1 MSTTRTHGSPRGEPA
16 PRAPSPD
23 GQQLQLLLAR
33 WQQSLELHARYASL
47 DDEHYQHVQPW
58 PKHERPAR
66 WIIDLARQRVDA
78 LARLVE
84 QRTREG
90 DRAFIEALEVMGFLA
105 NLAGL
110 QGNERFIPLASVEAE
125 RRDVLNSTT
134 RTRQAKKADDT
145 TREMPRLATGATRAA
160 ASRASAPRASA
171 SRAPASRASA
181 SRASAPAAPNRSAA
195 PAVRESQDVI
205 DGRIVDDAIRLLG
218 WGRQW
223 HELGE
228 LIARLAGR
236 PAAPEVRRILRE
248 HRTRIERQQGF
259 ATH

>member
-16 PRAPSPD
+16 SRAPSPD

-47 DDEHYQHVQPW
+47 DEEHYQHVQPW

-84 QRTREG
+84 QRAREG
-90 DRAFIEALEVMGFLA
+90 DRAFLEALEVMGFLA

-110 QGNERFIPLASVEAE
+110 QGNERFIPLASVESE

-145 TREMPRLATGATRAA
+145 TREMPRLAPGTTRAA
-160 ASRASAPRASA
+160 TPRASAP
-171 SRAPASRASA
+171 RAPASRASA
-181 SRASAPAAPNRSAA
+181 SRAPAPAASNRGAA

>member
-1 MSTTRTHGSPRGEPA
+1 MIAGTVRQIAGAHADRRYSAAMSTTRTHGAPRGEPA
-16 PRAPSPD
+16 PRTVSPD
-23 GQQLQLLLAR
+23 GQQLRLLLAR

-47 DDEHYQHVQPW
+47 DDAHYQHVQPW

-66 WIIDLARQRVDA
+66 WIIDLARQRADA

-84 QRTREG
+84 QRAREG
-90 DRAFIEALEVMGFLA
+90 DRAFLEALEVMSFLA

-125 RRDVLNSTT
+125 RRDVLTAKT
-134 RTRQAKKADDT
+134 RTRMAKKSGDT
-145 TREMPRLATGATRAA
+145 TREMPRLTPAAPRAA
-160 ASRASAPRASA
+160 AAPRT
-171 SRAPASRASA
+171 
-181 SRASAPAAPNRSAA
+181 AAPLNAA

-223 HELGE
+223 HELGD

-248 HRTRIERQQGF
+248 HRTHIERQQVF
-259 ATH
+259 PAH